1 MLQMYNSS
9 SRLPCLWGANMH
21 KILNKCHPLVFRD
34 AGHQAIVQDS
44 SETATL
50 YTINFDQLCTF
61 YEYYMLWTCLDTD
74 PNQDQ
79 PRTSAAECPILPD
92 GIKTKFP
99 GCGSWAA
106 FWDFSDRKVRNE
118 GLWVHLSSSE
128 FCVSSSMSQSIIL
141 TTGPKARN
149 GKTKLA
155 SCRAELPR
163 AESPFLAAGPCTS
176 STRLSPQPETI
187 RNHFMSERCK
197 CIANTLRCSLWLSWI
212 QELGW
217 QYWESKAFLL
227 KLSQCSWVPHGSAW
241 FCVRSSSQGQ
251 MVSDLRL
258 WPPAEL
264 DPLQLQ
270 AL

>member
-1 MLQMYNSS
+1 MSWYWSKPRPAQDLCRRVSDLTRRHQN
-9 SRLPCLWGANMH
+9 
-21 KILNKCHPLVFRD
+21 KIPRMWILSGILRFFW
-34 AGHQAIVQDS
+34 QE
-44 SETATL
+44 SEKRRA
-50 YTINFDQLCTF
+50 
-61 YEYYMLWTCLDTD
+61 
-74 PNQDQ
+74 
-79 PRTSAAECPILPD
+79 
-92 GIKTKFP
+92 
-99 GCGSWAA
+99 
-106 FWDFSDRKVRNE
+106 
-118 GLWVHLSSSE
+118 LSSSE

-187 RNHFMSERCK
+187 RNHVMSERCK